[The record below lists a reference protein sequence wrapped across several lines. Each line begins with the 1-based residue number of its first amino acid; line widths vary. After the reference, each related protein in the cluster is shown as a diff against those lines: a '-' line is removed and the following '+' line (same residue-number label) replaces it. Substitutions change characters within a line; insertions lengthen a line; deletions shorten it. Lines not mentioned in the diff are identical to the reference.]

1 MISKSFCKIKYFI
14 PSFVTMILFS
24 CILWAKGIFPFG
36 EKTIDYYDMAQ
47 QIAAFYYHIY
57 DVLHGEKSLF
67 FDWYTALGV
76 NMAMSTSGCSQL
88 SVFHIFFL
96 FVPRDM
102 LLESLSIFHMLKMM
116 SMAFTMYYYLHKTR
130 KAPYF
135 FQLAFSV
142 GYAFSGFVLM
152 LYITNQWM
160 DIGVFFPLLMLG
172 VWKVYKEGK
181 VALYVGILTLSL
193 INSYYLTFMILLYV
207 FLRRGLSIVCFR
219 DKERNFHLWELGLGT
234 LSSLCL
240 SAFIVLPQLL
250 QTMESARFG
259 SGREGG
265 ILSQYVQIIRQ
276 VQGAYTTRWF
286 TLLGLSLAG
295 AVIVKG
301 WIQCKKEKRIL
312 FFTGANILIITL
324 ELFFESIN
332 LLWHFGSYVQ
342 YPIRNG
348 FIINF
353 VVLETACFFAG
364 RIYGE
369 AQGSFQGHKK
379 GKILIGTL
387 ASFVIGGVG
396 MAVYSRFP
404 GLPVRRVF
412 HVLAIVC
419 IIAFLLYIV
428 WLHQTKWSV
437 NGIIFLL
444 AGEILFYS
452 FIFFGKPDFITGYGE
467 EPEQEGEYIFI
478 CNQISHAFEMQP
490 TTMERIKNPDTSL
503 NANYGLVLRQP
514 ALSNWTHLISPSL
527 HEGASK
533 WGYSRQFTRLLDA
546 GGTVFSD
553 ALLGVT
559 RTISRFPLE
568 QELYKEIDRAT
579 VIIDRAT
586 GETATYYLY
595 ENQYTLPF
603 GVVISKEKKIE
614 KTGYDFIDLHNQMF
628 ERLAKARSLEDMG
641 ELIQVLY
648 EEKDGALYGENL
660 QMKVKGK
667 KALYLSGAGGDRE
680 EENIRIFVNGK
691 AVGIPTIKNME
702 NLDYPAHFNNNG
714 VFLGIFENQEV
725 ELFIQSLDEKG
736 RDYEILVSSL
746 DMNKLQRLC
755 QAYEEYEGYAKFFGR
770 ESLIEVT
777 ASKEGEILLLPIAFD
792 KGWTVEVNGRRRD
805 DIREEGGLFT
815 GIPLEKGE
823 NQVVMKFLPFGMKW
837 GGSIS
842 GITFIILFIGGIQ
855 YCKKKK
861 RNREWP
867 VLIKREEGIRHVYM
881 ALWYIIIT
889 AMYAAPVFTGILW
902 TIWG

>member
-1 MISKSFCKIKYFI
+1 MVNRSFCKIKYFI

-24 CILWAKGIFPFG
+24 SVLWAKGIFPFG
-36 EKTIDYYDMAQ
+36 ERTIDYYDMAQ

-116 SMAFTMYYYLHKTR
+116 CMAFTMYFYLHKTR

-142 GYAFSGFVLM
+142 GYAFSGFVMM

-181 VALYVGILTLSL
+181 VILYVITLSICL
-193 INSYYLTFMILLYV
+193 INSYYLTFMILLYI
-207 FLRRGLSIVCFR
+207 FLRWGLSIACFR
-219 DKERNFHLWELGLGT
+219 EKERDFHLWELGIGT
-234 LSSLCL
+234 LASLCL

-259 SGREGG
+259 SGVEGG
-265 ILSQYVQIIRQ
+265 LFSQYAKIIVQ
-276 VQGAYTTRWF
+276 VKGAYTTRWF

-301 WIQCKKEKRIL
+301 WVHCRKEKKIL
-312 FFTGANILIITL
+312 FFTGANILIVTL

-332 LLWHFGSYVQ
+332 LLWHFGSYIQ

-348 FIINF
+348 FIISF

-369 AQGSFQGHKK
+369 DQGSFQGHKK
-379 GKILIGTL
+379 GKTVIGTL
-387 ASFVIGGVG
+387 VSFFIGGVG
-396 MAVYSRFP
+396 MAAYSRFP

-412 HVLAIVC
+412 HILAIFC

-437 NGIIFLL
+437 NGIVFFL
-444 AGEILFYS
+444 AGELLFYS

-478 CNQISHAFEMQP
+478 CNELSHAFEMQP
-490 TTMERIKNPDTSL
+490 NTMERVKNPDTSL

-553 ALLGVT
+553 ALLGIT
-559 RTISRFPLE
+559 RTISCIPLE
-568 QELYKEIDRAT
+568 QELYREIDRAT
-579 VIIDRAT
+579 VIIDQST
-586 GETATYYLY
+586 GKTDTYYLY
-595 ENQYTLPF
+595 ENQYTLPL
-603 GVVISKEKKIE
+603 GVVISREKKTE
-614 KTGYDFIDLHNQMF
+614 ETGYDFIDLHNQMF
-628 ERLAKARSLEDMG
+628 QRLAKARSLEDMG

-648 EEKDGALYGENL
+648 EEKNGVLDGENL
-660 QMKVKGK
+660 QVKVEGK
-667 KALYLSGAGGDRE
+667 KALYLSGTGGDRE
-680 EENIRIFVNGK
+680 EGNIRIFVNGK
-691 AVGIPTIKNME
+691 AVAIPTIKNME

-755 QAYEEYEGYAKFFGR
+755 QAYEEYEGNVELGR
-770 ESLIEVT
+770 REGQIEVT
-777 ASKEGEILLLPIAFD
+777 ASKEGDMLLLPIAFD

-805 DIREEGGLFT
+805 DVREEGGLFT
-815 GIPLEKGE
+815 GIPLERGK

-837 GGSIS
+837 GGIIS
-842 GITFIILFIGGIQ
+842 VITSIILSIGGIH
-855 YCKKKK
+855 YSRKKK

-867 VLIKREEGIRHVYM
+867 VLIKGERVIRHVYM
-881 ALWYIIIT
+881 ALWYIIVT
-889 AMYAAPVFTGILW
+889 AMYVVPVFTGILW

>member
-1 MISKSFCKIKYFI
+1 
-14 PSFVTMILFS
+14 MILFS
-24 CILWAKGIFPFG
+24 SILWAKGIFPFG

-88 SVFHIFFL
+88 SIFHIFFL

-116 SMAFTMYYYLHKTR
+116 CMAFTMYFYLHKRR

-142 GYAFSGFVLM
+142 GYAFSGFVMM

-160 DIGVFFPLLMLG
+160 DIGVLFPLLMLG
-172 VWKVYKEGK
+172 AEKVYEEGK
-181 VALYVGILTLSL
+181 AALYVTILSLCL
-193 INSYYLTFMILLYV
+193 INSYYLTFMILLYI
-207 FLRRGLSIVCFR
+207 FLRRGLSIVCFK

-234 LSSLCL
+234 LASLCL

-259 SGREGG
+259 SGIEGG
-265 ILSQYVQIIRQ
+265 LLSQYVQIITQ
-276 VQGAYTTRWF
+276 VKGAYTTRWF

-301 WIQCKKEKRIL
+301 WIHCRKEKRVLI
-312 FFTGANILIITL
+312 FTGANIWMVTL
-324 ELFFESIN
+324 ELLFESIN

-348 FIINF
+348 FLISF

-364 RIYGE
+364 RLYGE
-369 AQGSFQGHKK
+369 DTGSFQRHKV
-379 GKILIGTL
+379 GRTVIGIL
-387 ASFVIGGVG
+387 ASFCIGGVG
-396 MAVYSRFP
+396 IAVYSQFP

-412 HVLAIVC
+412 HVLAILC
-419 IIAFLLYIV
+419 TICFFLYIV
-428 WLHQTKWSV
+428 WLRQKKWWV
-437 NGIIFLL
+437 NGMIFLL
-444 AGEILFYS
+444 AGELLFYG

-478 CNQISHAFEMQP
+478 CNELSQAFGMEP
-490 TTMERIKNPDTSL
+490 NTMERIKNPDTSL

-514 ALSNWTHLISPSL
+514 TLSNWTHLISPSL

-568 QELYKEIDRAT
+568 EELYKEIDRAT
-579 VIIDRAT
+579 VTIDRST
-586 GETATYYLY
+586 GETGTYYLY
-595 ENQYTLPF
+595 ENQYTLPL
-603 GVVISKEKKIE
+603 GLVLSEDKKTG

-628 ERLAKARSLEDMG
+628 QRLAKSRSLEDMG
-641 ELIQVLY
+641 ELVQVLY
-648 EEKDGALYGENL
+648 EEKNGAIDREALEV
-660 QMKVKGK
+660 KVEGK

-680 EENIRIFVNGK
+680 EENIRIFINGK

-725 ELFIQSLDEKG
+725 ELLIQSLDEKG

-755 QAYEEYEGYAKFFGR
+755 QAYEEYEGNVEFGR
-770 ESLIEVT
+770 RESRIEMT

-792 KGWTVEVNGRRRD
+792 KGWIIEVNGRRRD
-805 DIREEGGLFT
+805 DVKEEGGLFT
-815 GIPLEKGE
+815 GIPLEEGE
-823 NQVVMKFLPFGMKW
+823 NQVVMKFLPFGMKR
-837 GGSIS
+837 GGIISI
-842 GITFIILFIGGIQ
+842 ITALILSIGGIR
-855 YCKKKK
+855 YSKRKK
-861 RNREWP
+861 RNKWP
-867 VLIKREEGIRHVYM
+867 VRIKGERIVQCMYM
-881 ALWYIIIT
+881 ALWYIVVVVL
-889 AMYAAPVFTGILW
+889 YVVPVFTGILW